1 MKIFICAD
9 IEGTAGITHWDEAK
23 CRSPDER
30 GNPDYIEFREYMT
43 DEVVAACEGARAAG
57 ASEIVVRDAH
67 SMGRNLILAKLPDYV
82 RIMRS
87 WSGHPDLMMFGL
99 DASFAA
105 ALYTGYHS
113 KAGTDTN
120 PLAHT
125 MSGTVSRLLINGEV
139 ESEYTLS
146 ALCAARYGVPS
157 AFLSGDAGMCADAKV
172 LVPAIGTVATSE
184 GFGPATSSL
193 TPKAAVAAIRDGVEA
208 ALSRD
213 LSACLPKLA
222 DSFELVVEYTT
233 PDKAYNV
240 SWYPGVE
247 HVAARTLRFK
257 ATDFFDI
264 LRAVRFII

>member
-9 IEGTAGITHWDEAK
+9 IEGTAGITHWDEGTK
-23 CRSPDER
+23 
-30 GNPDYIEFREYMT
+30 GHTDYVEFREYMT

-57 ASEIVVRDAH
+57 ATEIVVRDAH
-67 SMGRNLILAKLPDYV
+67 AWGRNLILSKLPDYV

-99 DASFAA
+99 DATFAA
-105 ALYTGYHS
+105 ALYTGFHS
-113 KAGTDTN
+113 KAGTDTH

-125 MSGTVSRLLINGEV
+125 MSSRTVSRLLINGEV

-157 AFLSGDAGMCADAKV
+157 AFLSGDAGMCAEAKV

-193 TPKAAVAAIRDGVEA
+193 SPKAAVAAIRDGVEA

-222 DSFELVVEYTT
+222 DRFELVVEYTT

-257 ATDFFDI
+257 AADFFDI

>member
-1 MKIFICAD
+1 MKIFISAD
-9 IEGTAGITHWDEAK
+9 IEGTAGITTWDEATK
-23 CRSPDER
+23 
-30 GNPDYIEFREYMT
+30 GNADYVEFREYMT

-57 ASEIVVRDAH
+57 ATEVVVKDAH
-67 SMGRNLILAKLPDYV
+67 ATARNLILSKLPDYV
-82 RIMRS
+82 RIVRG
-87 WSGHPDLMMFGL
+87 WSGHPDLMMFGI

-105 ALYTGYHS
+105 ALYTGYHD

-125 MSGTVSRLLINGEV
+125 ISSKTVSRLLINGETA
-139 ESEYTLS
+139 SEFTLN
-146 ALCAARYGVPS
+146 AFCAARYGVPS
-157 AFLSGDAGMCADAKV
+157 AFLSGDEGMCSQARI
-172 LVPAIGTVATSE
+172 LVPAIGTMATSE

-193 TPKAAVAAIRDGVEA
+193 SPAAAVKAIRQQVEA

-213 LSACLPKLA
+213 LSVCLPKLA
-222 DSFELVVEYTT
+222 DSFELVVEYSTAV
-233 PDKAYNV
+233 DAYRG

-264 LRAVRFII
+264 QRAVRFIV

>member
-1 MKIFICAD
+1 MKVFISAD
-9 IEGTAGITHWDEAK
+9 IEGTAGITNWDEAK
-23 CRSPDER
+23 K
-30 GNPDYIEFREYMT
+30 GNPDHAEFREYMT
-43 DEVVAACEGARAAG
+43 DELVAACEGARAAG
-57 ASEIVVRDAH
+57 ATEVVVKDAH
-67 SMGRNLILAKLPDYV
+67 STARNLILSKLPDYV
-82 RIMRS
+82 RIVRG
-87 WSGHPDLMMFGL
+87 WSGHPDMMMFGI

-105 ALYTGYHS
+105 ALYTGYHN

-125 MSGTVSRLLINGEV
+125 LTGTVSRLLINGEV
-139 ESEYTLS
+139 ASEYTLN
-146 ALCAARYGVPS
+146 ALCAARYRVPS

-193 TPKAAVAAIRDGVEA
+193 TPGAAVKAIRDGVEA

-213 LSACLPKLA
+213 LSACLPRLA

-233 PDKAYNV
+233 PVEAYGA

-257 ATDFFDI
+257 AADFFDI
-264 LRAVRFII
+264 QRAVRFIV